1 MIEPRWNNVGGF
13 EKCALIGGTGCFRF
27 RDGHRIEKMRRIIS
41 IGNDVRY
48 NVGKKMKFSDNL
60 LR

>member
-13 EKCALIGGTGCFRF
+13 EKCVLIGGTGCFRF
-27 RDGHRIEKMRRIIS
+27 RDGRRIGKMRRIIS

-48 NVGKKMKFSDNL
+48 NVGKK
-60 LR
+60 